1 MKYFKSLALAALA
14 FTTSLS
20 SCDMGDFGDINVNPN
35 KPGEA
40 YTDML
45 YTYSA
50 QWVRGFTMNSSSY
63 DPWMQL
69 RTGYLSESKNNQY
82 GGLTNTTS

>member
-1 MKYFKSLALAALA
+1 MKYIKTLAVAAMALTA
-14 FTTSLS
+14 SMS

-50 QWVRGFTMNSSSY
+50 QWVRNFSMNSSMARPTFCCVVIFFVPSSIPLDSAY
-63 DPWMQL
+63 
-69 RTGYLSESKNNQY
+69 
-82 GGLTNTTS
+82 